1 MKSRHTK
8 MKTRKNDSNERTAWS
23 VRLAFG
29 IYQESEN
36 IAPTISEKSEST
48 FQVMP

>member
-1 MKSRHTK
+1 MKPHQTE
-8 MKTRKNDSNERTAWS
+8 MKTRNNDTSERTAWS

-29 IYQESEN
+29 IYQEMEN
-36 IAPTISEKSEST
+36 ITATVSEKSEST